1 MGDRMEPIRKLIK
14 QAAKGIDQHSS
25 DFAKEMK
32 LTRAQMATIDFL
44 GKQPG
49 QMVKQRVIEEEFAI
63 KRSTTTIMLQRMEKR
78 GLVSRLPDPA
88 DKRQKLVKL
97 TDEAKDLLPGI
108 HEEIKDDDLELLDH
122 FSQAD
127 LDTVRRFLKYIAEEG

>member
-1 MGDRMEPIRKLIK
+1 MEPIRKLIK

-32 LTRAQMATIDFL
+32 LTRAQMVTIDFL

-78 GLVSRLPDPA
+78 GLVSRLPDPT

-127 LDTVRRFLKYIAEEG
+127 LDTVRRFLKYIAEKG

>member
-1 MGDRMEPIRKLIK
+1 MEPIRKLIK

-32 LTRAQMATIDFL
+32 LTRAQMVTIDFL

-78 GLVSRLPDPA
+78 GLVSRLPDPT

-97 TDEAKDLLPGI
+97 TEEAKDLLPGI
-108 HEEIKDDDLELLDH
+108 QEEIKDDDLELLDH

-127 LDTVRRFLKYIAEEG
+127 LDTVRRFLKYIAEKG

>member
-1 MGDRMEPIRKLIK
+1 MEPIRKLIK
-14 QAAKGIDQHSS
+14 QAARGIDQHSS

-78 GLVSRLPDPA
+78 GLVSRLPDPT

-127 LDTVRRFLKYIAEEG
+127 LDTVRRFLKYIAEKG

>member
-1 MGDRMEPIRKLIK
+1 MEPIRKLIK

-108 HEEIKDDDLELLDH
+108 HEEIKDDDLELLEH

>member
-1 MGDRMEPIRKLIK
+1 MEPIRKLIK

-78 GLVSRLPDPA
+78 GLVSRLPDPT

-127 LDTVRRFLKYIAEEG
+127 LDTVRRFLKYIAEKG

>member
-1 MGDRMEPIRKLIK
+1 MEPIRKLIK

-32 LTRAQMATIDFL
+32 LTRGQMATIDFL

-49 QMVKQRVIEEEFAI
+49 YMAKQRVIEEEFAI
-63 KRSTTTIMLQRMEKR
+63 QRSTTTIMLQRMEKK
-78 GLVSRLPDPA
+78 GLVARLPDPA

-97 TDEAKDLLPGI
+97 TDKAEELLPRVI
-108 HEEIKDDDLELLDH
+108 EDIKDDDLQLMDH
-122 FSQAD
+122 FSEEELA
-127 LDTVRRFLKYIAEEG
+127 TVRRFLKYIAEKG

>member
-1 MGDRMEPIRKLIK
+1 MEPIRKLIK

-32 LTRAQMATIDFL
+32 LTRGQMATIDFL

-49 QMVKQRVIEEEFAI
+49 YMAKQRVIEEEFAI
-63 KRSTTTIMLQRMEKR
+63 QRSTTTIMLQRMEKK
-78 GLVSRLPDPA
+78 GLVARLPDPA

-97 TDEAKDLLPGI
+97 TDKAEELLPRVI
-108 HEEIKDDDLELLDH
+108 EDIKDDDLQLMDH
-122 FSQAD
+122 FSEEELA
-127 LDTVRRFLKYIAEEG
+127 TVRRFLKYIAEEG

>member
-1 MGDRMEPIRKLIK
+1 MEPIRKLIK
-14 QAAKGIDQHSS
+14 HAAKGIDQHSS

-78 GLVSRLPDPA
+78 GLVSRLPDPT

-97 TDEAKDLLPGI
+97 TEEAKDLLPGI
-108 HEEIKDDDLELLDH
+108 QEEIKDDDLELLDH

-127 LDTVRRFLKYIAEEG
+127 LDTVRRFLKYIAEKG

>member
-1 MGDRMEPIRKLIK
+1 MEPIRKLIK

-32 LTRAQMATIDFL
+32 LTRGQMSTIDFL

-49 QMVKQRVIEEEFAI
+49 YMAKQRVIEEEFAI
-63 KRSTTTIMLQRMEKR
+63 RRSTTTIMLQRMEKK
-78 GLVSRLPDPA
+78 GLVARLPDPA

-97 TDEAKDLLPGI
+97 TDKAEELLPRVI
-108 HEEIKDDDLELLDH
+108 EDIKDDDLQLMDH
-122 FSQAD
+122 FSEEELA
-127 LDTVRRFLKYIAEEG
+127 TVRRFLKYIAEKG

>member
-1 MGDRMEPIRKLIK
+1 MEPIRKLIK
-14 QAAKGIDQHSS
+14 HAAKGIDQHSS
-25 DFAKEMK
+25 GFAKEMK

-78 GLVSRLPDPA
+78 GLVSRLPDPT

-97 TDEAKDLLPGI
+97 TEEAKDLLPGI
-108 HEEIKDDDLELLDH
+108 QEEIKDDDLELLDH

-127 LDTVRRFLKYIAEEG
+127 LDTVRRFLKYIAEKG

>member
-1 MGDRMEPIRKLIK
+1 MEPIRKLIK

>member
-1 MGDRMEPIRKLIK
+1 MEPIRKLIK

-32 LTRAQMATIDFL
+32 VTRAQMATIDFL

-49 QMVKQRVIEEEFAI
+49 QMAKQRVIEEEFAI

-108 HEEIKDDDLELLDH
+108 QEEIKDDVLELLDH

-127 LDTVRRFLKYIAEEG
+127 LDTVRRFLKYIAEKG

>member
-1 MGDRMEPIRKLIK
+1 MEPIRKLIK
-14 QAAKGIDQHSS
+14 HAAKGIDQHSS

-127 LDTVRRFLKYIAEEG
+127 LDTVRRFLKYIAEKG

>member
-1 MGDRMEPIRKLIK
+1 MEPIRKLIK
-14 QAAKGIDQHSS
+14 QAAKGIDQHSC

>member
-1 MGDRMEPIRKLIK
+1 MEPIRKLIK

-108 HEEIKDDDLELLDH
+108 QEEIKDDDLELLDH

-127 LDTVRRFLKYIAEEG
+127 LDTVRRFLKYIAEKG